1 MIDATTDVT
10 TTAQSDT
17 ADPQG
22 MFEQLSIAGQFL
34 RMYPEF
40 DFSLEEYLVS
50 RRYARYLTKRF
61 RQILEGDQEGT
72 ERWVCPDKM
81 LDQIRSGV
89 YDSIP
94 AYCSASTV
102 ANWEGLPLISKRE
115 LRLAPERFLAP
126 HSRTGPVCKTVTS
139 GTSGAAMVISYS
151 AAFYL
156 EALLFSLAKI
166 LRRAGLSY
174 GGRPVFSLTINEYRS
189 LNSSVFVD
197 PTASVGLAAMLVMD
211 GQNSVT
217 TDTML
222 SYINKIQPE
231 CVLSMPGVFQ
241 KLVERLEEG
250 NDSILNPPV
259 ALVSSGSILDE
270 GLRSRLQE
278 RFRCPVINT
287 YAMTEFG
294 LIASECPNHGIHLE
308 NGKLYVEI
316 VDDTGSVL
324 PWGQSGE
331 IVVSMMENRAMPLL
345 RYRTGDAGTLLGD
358 MCGCGSR
365 IPRLSALLGR
375 KTVCFRLRSGT
386 AFSPIG
392 FNELFFA
399 FPTLSEFQITQE
411 AMDRYEV
418 LIELNASVEDGA
430 NTGAMLSNY
439 VRSAIPGEP
448 EVVVRTTRFVK
459 NSKFERYRTNC

>member
-1 MIDATTDVT
+1 VIDVMTTPRT
-10 TTAQSDT
+10 DT

-22 MFEQLSIAGQFL
+22 MLEQLSIAGQFL

-40 DFSLEEYLVS
+40 DFSLEEYLIS
-50 RRYARYLTKRF
+50 RRYGRYLTSRF
-61 RQILEGDQEGT
+61 HRILRGNQECT
-72 ERWVCPDKM
+72 ETWAGPANM
-81 LDQIRSGV
+81 LNQIRGGL

-115 LRLAPERFLAP
+115 LRLEPQRFLAP
-126 HSRTGPVCKTVTS
+126 HSRSGPVCQTVTS

-156 EALLFSLAKI
+156 EALLFSLPKI
-166 LRRAGLSY
+166 LRRAGLPY

-189 LNSSVFVD
+189 LRSAVFVD
-197 PTASVGLAAMLVMD
+197 PTASVGLAVMLVMD
-211 GQNSVT
+211 EQNSVT

-222 SYINKIQPE
+222 SYINKTQPE
-231 CVLSMPGVFQ
+231 CVLSMPSVFQ
-241 KLVERLEEG
+241 RLVERLEEK
-250 NDSILNPPV
+250 NDSILNPPM

-270 GLRSRLQE
+270 SLRSRLQE
-278 RFRCPVINT
+278 RFRCPVINA
-287 YAMTEFG
+287 YAMAEFG
-294 LIASECPNHGIHLE
+294 LIASECSNQGVHLE

-365 IPRLSALLGR
+365 IPRLSSLLGR

-386 AFSPIG
+386 AFSPLT
-392 FNELFFA
+392 FNDLFSE
-399 FPTLSEFQITQE
+399 FPSLSEFQITQE

-418 LIELNASVEDGA
+418 LIEVNVSADDGED
-430 NTGAMLSNY
+430 TGARLSNY
-439 VRSAIPGEP
+439 IRSAIPGDP
-448 EVVVRTTRFVK
+448 EVVVRTTKFQK